1 MDMDSDSLPKP
12 SVALV
17 DDHVLL
23 RNGLANIIR
32 NFQSH
37 DILFEADNGR
47 QCVARLEAGLIP
59 SIVLLDINM
68 PEMDGYSTAMVIKS
82 RFPQVKVLA
91 LSMYDSENSIIRMLR
106 SGARGYILKDSDP
119 GELQQA
125 LLDVQQKGYYH
136 SEMITSRLIRLVN
149 DLDNPE
155 GQLQQ
160 MIHLNE
166 REIEFLKLSCT
177 ELTYKEIADRMG
189 VSPRTVDG
197 YRDML
202 FEKLPVK
209 TRVGLVLYAI
219 RSGLVMVG

>member
-1 MDMDSDSLPKP
+1 MENAKP

-37 DILFEADNGR
+37 DVLFEADNGQ
-47 QCVARLEAGLIP
+47 QCMDRLDAGLLP

-68 PEMDGYSTAMVIKS
+68 PQMDGYATALCIKQ

-106 SGARGYILKDSDP
+106 HGARGYILKDSDP
-119 GELQQA
+119 AELQSA
-125 LLDVQQKGYYH
+125 LLDVQQKGYYY

-155 GQLQQ
+155 GALKQ
-160 MIHLNE
+160 MIALNE
-166 REIEFLKLSCT
+166 REIEFLKLVCT

-189 VSPRTVDG
+189 VGPRTVDG
-197 YRDML
+197 YRDTL

-219 RSGLVMVG
+219 RSGLVVVE

>member
-1 MDMDSDSLPKP
+1 MDTDPDIPKP

-37 DILFEADNGR
+37 DVLFEADNGR
-47 QCVARLEAGLIP
+47 QCVAKLEAGLIP

-68 PEMDGYSTAMVIKS
+68 PVMDGYSTAMVIKN

-219 RSGLVMVG
+219 RSGLVLVG

>member
-1 MDMDSDSLPKP
+1 MDNSKP
-12 SVALV
+12 SLALV

-32 NFQSH
+32 NFKSH
-37 DILFEADNGR
+37 EILFEADNGK
-47 QCVARLEAGLIP
+47 QCVAKLEAGLIP

-68 PEMDGYSTAMVIKS
+68 PEMDGYSTALAIKS

-106 SGARGYILKDSDP
+106 NGARGYILKDTDP
-119 GELQQA
+119 AELQQA

-155 GQLQQ
+155 GPIQQQ
-160 MIHLNE
+160 MINLNE

-197 YRDML
+197 YRDTL

>member
-1 MDMDSDSLPKP
+1 MNNTKP

-17 DDHVLL
+17 DDHVML

-32 NFQSH
+32 NFEH
-37 DILFEADNGR
+37 DVLFEADNGR
-47 QCVARLEAGLIP
+47 QCIDRLEEGLSP

-68 PEMDGYSTAMVIKS
+68 PELDGYATALQIKN

-106 SGARGYILKDSDP
+106 NGARGYILKDSDP
-119 GELQQA
+119 AELHSA
-125 LLDVQQKGYYH
+125 LLDIQQKGYYY
-136 SEMITSRLIRLVN
+136 SEMISSRLIRLVN

-155 GQLQQ
+155 GQLKQ
-160 MIHLNE
+160 MINLNE
-166 REIEFLKLSCT
+166 REVEFLRLGCT
-177 ELTYKEIADRMG
+177 ELTYKEIADKMG

-197 YRDML
+197 YRDIL
-202 FEKLPVK
+202 FDKLHVK

-219 RSGLVMVG
+219 RSGLVVVG

>member
-1 MDMDSDSLPKP
+1 MDNSKP

-32 NFQSH
+32 TFQSH
-37 DILFEADNGR
+37 DVLFEADNGR
-47 QCVARLEAGLIP
+47 QCLDRLEAGYIP

-68 PEMDGYSTAMVIKS
+68 PEMDGYATALVIKN
-82 RFPQVKVLA
+82 RFPVVRVLA
-91 LSMYDSENSIIRMLR
+91 LSMYDTESSIIRMLR
-106 SGARGYILKDSDP
+106 NGARGYILKDTDP
-119 GELQQA
+119 AELQTA
-125 LLDVQQKGYYH
+125 LAEVQLKGYYH
-136 SEMITSRLIRLVN
+136 SEMISSRLIRLVN
-149 DLDNPE
+149 ELDNPE
-155 GQLQQ
+155 GQLKQ
-160 MIHLNE
+160 MTNLNE

-177 ELTYKEIADRMG
+177 EFTYKEIADRMG

-197 YRDML
+197 DRDTL

-219 RSGLVMVG
+219 RSGLVVVG

>member
-1 MDMDSDSLPKP
+1 MDMDSDNLPKP

-125 LLDVQQKGYYH
+125 LLDVQQKGYYQ

>member
-1 MDMDSDSLPKP
+1 MDNSKP

-23 RNGLANIIR
+23 RNGLASIIR

-37 DILFEADNGR
+37 EVLFEADNGR
-47 QCVARLEAGLIP
+47 QCLDKLEAGLIP

-68 PEMDGYSTAMVIKS
+68 PEMDGYATALDIRN
-82 RFPQVKVLA
+82 RFPGVRVLA
-91 LSMYDSENSIIRMLR
+91 LSMYDTESSIIRMLR
-106 SGARGYILKDSDP
+106 NGARGYILKDTDP
-119 GELQQA
+119 GELQTA
-125 LLDVQQKGYYH
+125 LADVQAKGYYH
-136 SEMITSRLIRLVN
+136 SELISSRLMRLMN

-155 GQLQQ
+155 GQLKQ
-160 MIHLNE
+160 MTALNE

-177 ELTYKEIADRMG
+177 ELTYKEIADKMG

-197 YRDML
+197 YRDVL

-219 RSGLVMVG
+219 RSGLVVVG

>member
-1 MDMDSDSLPKP
+1 MDNSKP

-32 NFQSH
+32 SFQSH
-37 DILFEADNGR
+37 EVLFEADNGR
-47 QCVARLEAGLIP
+47 QCLDKLEAGLLP

-68 PEMDGYSTAMVIKS
+68 PEMDGYATALLIKN
-82 RFPQVKVLA
+82 RFPGVKVLA
-91 LSMYDSENSIIRMLR
+91 LSMYDSESSIIRMLR
-106 SGARGYILKDSDP
+106 NGARGYILKDSDP
-119 GELQQA
+119 GELQTA
-125 LLDVQQKGYYH
+125 LADVHTKGYYH
-136 SEMITSRLIRLVN
+136 SEMISSRLMRLMN

-155 GQLQQ
+155 GQLKQ
-160 MIHLNE
+160 MTALNE

-177 ELTYKEIADRMG
+177 ELTYKEIADKMG

-197 YRDML
+197 YRDVL

-219 RSGLVMVG
+219 RSGLVVVG

>member
-1 MDMDSDSLPKP
+1 MDTNKP

-32 NFQSH
+32 NFKSH
-37 DILFEADNGR
+37 EVLFEADNGK
-47 QCVARLEAGLIP
+47 QCVAKLEAGLIP

-68 PEMDGYSTAMVIKS
+68 PEMDGYSTALAIKS
-82 RFPQVKVLA
+82 RFPEVKVLA

-106 SGARGYILKDSDP
+106 NGARGYILKDTDP
-119 GELQQA
+119 TELQTA
-125 LLDVQQKGYYH
+125 LADVQEKGYYH
-136 SEMITSRLIRLVN
+136 SELITSRLIRLVN
-149 DLDNPE
+149 ELDNPD
-155 GQLQQ
+155 GQIQQ
-160 MIHLNE
+160 LMNLNE

-177 ELTYKEIADRMG
+177 ELTYKEIADKMG

>member
-1 MDMDSDSLPKP
+1 MDTGNP

-32 NFQSH
+32 NFNSH
-37 DILFEADNGR
+37 DVLFEADNGR
-47 QCVARLEAGLIP
+47 QCIEKLESGLIP

-68 PEMDGYSTAMVIKS
+68 PEMDGYLTALTIKKRYPS
-82 RFPQVKVLA
+82 VRVLA

-106 SGARGYILKDSDP
+106 NGARGYILKDTDP
-119 GELQQA
+119 TELQTA
-125 LLDVQQKGYYH
+125 LREIQQKGYYH
-136 SEMITSRLIRLVN
+136 SEMVTSRLIKLVN

-155 GQLQQ
+155 GEIQQQ
-160 MIHLNE
+160 MIYLTE
-166 REIEFLKLSCT
+166 KEIEFLKLSCT
-177 ELTYKEIADRMG
+177 EFTYKEIADKMG

-197 YRDML
+197 YRDGL

>member
-1 MDMDSDSLPKP
+1 MDTSKP

-23 RNGLANIIR
+23 RNGLANIISG
-32 NFQSH
+32 FQTH
-37 DILFEADNGR
+37 EVLFQADNGR
-47 QCVARLEAGLIP
+47 QCLGRLEAGLIP

-68 PEMDGYSTAMVIKS
+68 PEMDGYATSLAIKQ
-82 RFPQVKVLA
+82 RFPGVKVLA
-91 LSMYDSENSIIRMLR
+91 LSMYDSESSIIRMLR
-106 SGARGYILKDSDP
+106 NGARGYILKDTDP
-119 GELQQA
+119 TELQTA
-125 LLDVQQKGYYH
+125 LADVQQKGYYH
-136 SEMITSRLIRLVN
+136 SEMISSRLMRLMN
-149 DLDNPE
+149 ELDNPE
-155 GQLQQ
+155 GQLTQ
-160 MIHLNE
+160 MATLNE

-177 ELTYKEIADRMG
+177 ELTYKEIADKMG

-219 RSGLVMVG
+219 RSGFVVVG

>member
-1 MDMDSDSLPKP
+1 MDQDHQKP

-32 NFQSH
+32 NFKTH
-37 DILFEADNGR
+37 DVLFEADNGR
-47 QCVARLEAGLIP
+47 QCVERLEAGFIP

-68 PEMDGYSTAMVIKS
+68 PEMDGYLTAQVIKS
-82 RFPQVKVLA
+82 RFPAVKVLA
-91 LSMYDSENSIIRMLR
+91 LSMYDSESSIIRMLR
-106 SGARGYILKDSDP
+106 NGARGYILKDTDP
-119 GELQQA
+119 TELQAA
-125 LLDVQQKGYYH
+125 LESVEQKGYYH
-136 SEMITSRLIRLVN
+136 SEMVTSRLIRLVN

-155 GQLQQ
+155 SGIKQQ
-160 MIHLNE
+160 MITLSDK
-166 REIEFLKLSCT
+166 EIEFLKLSCT

-197 YRDML
+197 YRDGL

>member
-1 MDMDSDSLPKP
+1 MDMDSDSPKP

-23 RNGLANIIR
+23 RNGLANIIH

-47 QCVARLEAGLIP
+47 QCVAKLEAGLIP

>member
-1 MDMDSDSLPKP
+1 MDMDSDNLPKP

-125 LLDVQQKGYYH
+125 LLDVQQKGYYQ

-160 MIHLNE
+160 MINLNE

>member
-1 MDMDSDSLPKP
+1 MDNSLP

-32 NFQSH
+32 NFNSH
-37 DILFEADNGR
+37 DILFEADNGK
-47 QCVARLEAGLIP
+47 QCLAKLEAGLIP

-68 PEMDGYSTAMVIKS
+68 PVMDGYSTALEIRS
-82 RFPQVKVLA
+82 RFPEVRVLA

-106 SGARGYILKDSDP
+106 NGARGYILKDSDP
-119 GELQQA
+119 TELQQA

-160 MIHLNE
+160 MINLNE
-166 REIEFLKLSCT
+166 REIEFLRLSCT

-197 YRDML
+197 YRDTL

-219 RSGLVMVG
+219 RSGLVLVG

>member
-1 MDMDSDSLPKP
+1 MDNSKP

-32 NFQSH
+32 NFRSH
-37 DILFEADNGR
+37 DVLFEADNGR
-47 QCVARLEAGLIP
+47 QCVAKLESGLIP

-68 PEMDGYSTAMVIKS
+68 PEMDGYSTALVIKS
-82 RFPQVKVLA
+82 RFPAVKVLA

-106 SGARGYILKDSDP
+106 NGARGYILKDSDP
-119 GELQQA
+119 GELQAA

-155 GQLQQ
+155 GQIQQ
-160 MIHLNE
+160 MINLNE

-177 ELTYKEIADRMG
+177 ELTYKEIADKMG

-197 YRDML
+197 YRDTL

-219 RSGLVMVG
+219 RSGLVMVGQSG

>member
-17 DDHVLL
+17 DDHILL

-47 QCVARLEAGLIP
+47 QCVAKLEAGLIP

-68 PEMDGYSTAMVIKS
+68 PEMDGYSTAMIIKS

-125 LLDVQQKGYYH
+125 LSDVQQKGYYQ

-197 YRDML
+197 YRDTL

>member
-1 MDMDSDSLPKP
+1 MDNSKP

-32 NFQSH
+32 NFRSH
-37 DILFEADNGR
+37 DVLFEADNGK

-68 PEMDGYSTAMVIKS
+68 PEMDGYSTALVIKS
-82 RFPQVKVLA
+82 RWPEVKVLA

-106 SGARGYILKDSDP
+106 NGARGYILKDTDP
-119 GELQQA
+119 TELQTA
-125 LLDVQQKGYYH
+125 LQDVQEKGYYH

-155 GQLQQ
+155 GQIQQ
-160 MIHLNE
+160 MMHLNE
-166 REIEFLKLSCT
+166 REIEFLKFSCT

-197 YRDML
+197 YRDTL

-219 RSGLVMVG
+219 RSGLVHMRE

>member
-47 QCVARLEAGLIP
+47 QCVAKLEAGLIP

-68 PEMDGYSTAMVIKS
+68 PEMDGYSTAMIIKS

-125 LLDVQQKGYYH
+125 LLDVQQKGYYQ

-149 DLDNPE
+149 DLDNP
-155 GQLQQ
+155 
-160 MIHLNE
+160 
-166 REIEFLKLSCT
+166 
-177 ELTYKEIADRMG
+177 
-189 VSPRTVDG
+189 
-197 YRDML
+197 
-202 FEKLPVK
+202 
-209 TRVGLVLYAI
+209 
-219 RSGLVMVG
+219 